1 MFDKVQQKLAMSKKK
16 KDTSV
21 LIRMTSELDDALS
34 EQAKVIEVSK
44 SALIRTVLETYV
56 ETARQRK
63 LETPTHM
70 RGKMLGLPYRN

>member
-1 MFDKVQQKLAMSKKK
+1 MFDKVQQKLAMSKRK
-16 KDTSV
+16 KDTS
-21 LIRMTSELDDALS
+21 LLLRITSELDDALS
-34 EQAKVIEVSK
+34 DQAKVIEVSK

-70 RGKMLGLPYRN
+70 HGKVLGMPYPN

>member
-21 LIRMTSELDDALS
+21 LIRMTSELEDAIS

-63 LETPTHM
+63 LETPMHM

>member
-21 LIRMTSELDDALS
+21 LIRMTSELEDALS

-63 LETPTHM
+63 LETPMHM

>member
-1 MFDKVQQKLAMSKKK
+1 MFDKDQQKLAMSKRK
-16 KDTSV
+16 KDTS
-21 LIRMTSELDDALS
+21 LFIRVTSELDDALS

-44 SALIRTVLETYV
+44 SSLIRTVLEIYV

>member
-63 LETPTHM
+63 LETPMHM

>member
-1 MFDKVQQKLAMSKKK
+1 MFDKVQQKLAMSKRK
-16 KDTSV
+16 KDTPL
-21 LIRMTSELDDALS
+21 LIKVTKDLEDAIV
-34 EQAKVIEVSK
+34 EQAKIVKVTK

-70 RGKMLGLPYRN
+70 RGKMLGLPYKN

>member
-16 KDTSV
+16 KDTSL

-44 SALIRTVLETYV
+44 SSLIRTVLETYV

-63 LETPTHM
+63 LETPMHM